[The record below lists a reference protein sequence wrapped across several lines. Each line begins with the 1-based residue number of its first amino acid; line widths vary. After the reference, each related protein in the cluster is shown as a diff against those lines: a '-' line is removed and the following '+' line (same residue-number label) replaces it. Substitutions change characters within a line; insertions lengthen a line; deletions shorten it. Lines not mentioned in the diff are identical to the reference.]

1 MNMMNE
7 FQTFVNNPSKFMMNR
22 MGIPAD
28 IANDPNAI
36 IQHLMNT
43 GKLSQNQYNMA
54 RNEAAQMQKNP
65 MFQRFMNGK

>member
-7 FQTFVNNPSKFMMNR
+7 FQTFMTDPSKFVMNR

-36 IQHLMNT
+36 IQHMMNT
-43 GKLSQNQYNMA
+43 GKLNQNQYNMA
-54 RNEAAQMQKNP
+54 RKEAEKFQNNP
-65 MFQRFMNGK
+65 MVRQFMK